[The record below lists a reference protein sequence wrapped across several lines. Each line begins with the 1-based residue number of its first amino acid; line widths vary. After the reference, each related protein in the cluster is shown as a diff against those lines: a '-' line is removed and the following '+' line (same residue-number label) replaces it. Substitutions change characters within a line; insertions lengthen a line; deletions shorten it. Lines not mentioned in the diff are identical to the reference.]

1 VIILNIGTR
10 VVGMVVDGVSDVI
23 TLTPEQLRPVPDFS
37 STIGTDHLLAI
48 GSLEDRMLI
57 LIDIEKLMSSA
68 DLGLFSTLLH

>member
-1 VIILNIGTR
+1 MR
-10 VVGMVVDGVSDVI
+10 YSDSA
-23 TLTPEQLRPVPDFS
+23 QGS

>member
-1 VIILNIGTR
+1 MR
-10 VVGMVVDGVSDVI
+10 YSDSA
-23 TLTPEQLRPVPDFS
+23 QGS

-48 GSLEDRMLI
+48 GSQEDRMLI